1 MLLLIRCQAA
11 DEHGLHAISYEF
23 VKEALLLYEAEVTD
37 SRMQVSALTLLIGT
51 LLNCLHFP
59 AEDYETLVTK
69 VAQHC
74 NKLIKKPDQC
84 RMISLCSHLF
94 WPPKTAP
101 GAGEDRFC
109 DSDRVLECLQRAL
122 KIAAVCNTSLFVE
135 ILDRLQ

>member
-1 MLLLIRCQAA
+1 M
-11 DEHGLHAISYEF
+11 
-23 VKEALLLYEAEVTD
+23 LYEAEVTD
-37 SRMQVSALTLLIGT
+37 SRSQVAALTLLVGT
-51 LLNCLHFP
+51 LLNCLHLP

-84 RMISLCSHLF
+84 RMIGLCSHLF
-94 WPPKTAP
+94 WPPRSAACA
-101 GAGEDRFC
+101 AGEEPRFC

-135 ILDRLQ
+135 ILDR

>member
-1 MLLLIRCQAA
+1 M
-11 DEHGLHAISYEF
+11 
-23 VKEALLLYEAEVTD
+23 KEAILLYEAEVTD

-59 AEDYETLVTK
+59 AEDYENLVTK

-94 WPPKTAP
+94 WPPKTAAP
-101 GAGEDRFC
+101 GGGQEDRFC
-109 DSDRVLECLQRAL
+109 DSDRVLECMQRAL

-135 ILDRLQ
+135 ILDRLGGGRIGK